1 VAEDKEKVVTRRVEN
16 LSEDVVD
23 LGEKV
28 TKLTLDL
35 EKEQI
40 LRKKLRKT
48 ARVQRICHQAT

>member
-1 VAEDKEKVVTRRVEN
+1 VEN